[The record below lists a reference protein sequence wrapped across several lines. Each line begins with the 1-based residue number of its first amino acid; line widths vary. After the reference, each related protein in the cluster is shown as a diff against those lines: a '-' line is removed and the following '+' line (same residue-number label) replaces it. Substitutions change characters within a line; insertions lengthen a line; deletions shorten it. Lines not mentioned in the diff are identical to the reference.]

1 MIFKT
6 YFDKVN
12 TIIENSEL
20 NVGISPIAKMVY
32 GTDVSRILLHFNE
45 EKLLQLKSEKIFIG
59 FNKNVNI
66 I

>member
-45 EKLLQLKSEKIFIG
+45 EKLLQLKLLF
-59 FNKNVNI
+59 
-66 I
+66 